1 MATGR
6 RIGVFICHCGG
17 NISDYVE
24 VAKVAEA
31 VASEPGVVVSKN
43 HMFTCSDAAQQ
54 EMIDDIQE
62 FQLDGLVI
70 ASCSPKLHMFT
81 FRGMAER
88 GGINKYQYV
97 HVNLREQCSWA
108 HTNDKIGATEKGIA
122 MVRAGIAKA
131 SLSTPLTALRVDTIP
146 KVLVIGGGVSG
157 LRAALACSDM
167 GLSVFIVE
175 KEKQAGGAVKNW
187 GKMAPG
193 NQRGSDIARKL
204 VDEVNR
210 RENIMLYTHAEIIK
224 KSGYIGD
231 FLVTLR
237 VGEHDTVELQVG
249 AMIVA
254 TGFDNYQPAEGEFG
268 YGQEGVVTLPDFRD
282 FADQQEGSLTYK
294 GKPVK
299 NVAFIYCVGSRQK
312 KSAACPEPN
321 QHCSRYC
328 CNAGTHLA
336 VTLEERPGE
345 LNQYHLYRD
354 IRTYGHNELIYEDAR
369 KKGAVFM
376 RYPEKEAP
384 TVSTTA
390 DGLTVTAKDLL
401 MGGEE
406 VEIPVD
412 LVVLITGMVPRKNKM
427 LMNTLKLPVSKD
439 GFLNELHIKLRP
451 VETVIDGVFI
461 AGSAQSPKT
470 MAESVG
476 SALAAVSKAGGLL
489 MKGYVD
495 LEPLVARVDPDKC
508 TWCDECLKA
517 CPYGAIERITVE
529 DGKKEIARVVKSLC
543 KGEGACVP
551 ICPHGAIDIEGFT
564 DQQITAM
571 IDACSKEVVTA

>member
-54 EMIDDIQE
+54 EMIDDIRE
-62 FQLDGLVI
+62 LKLDGLVI

-88 GGINKYQYV
+88 GGINQYQYV

-122 MVRAGIAKA
+122 LVRAGIAKA
-131 SLSTPLTALRVDTIP
+131 ALSTPLTALRVDTIP
-146 KVLVIGGGVSG
+146 KVLVIGAGVSG

-167 GLSVFIVE
+167 GLSVFLVE
-175 KEKQAGGAVKNW
+175 KQKQAGGAVKNW
-187 GKMAPG
+187 GKMAPD
-193 NQRGSDIARKL
+193 NQRGSDIVQKL
-204 VDEVNR
+204 LDEVNA
-210 RENIMLYTHAEIIK
+210 RENIMLYTDAEMVQ

-231 FLVTLR
+231 FKVTLR
-237 VGEHDTVELQVG
+237 VGESDSVELNVG

-254 TGFDNYQPAEGEFG
+254 TGYDNYQPAAGEFG
-268 YGQEGVVTLPDFRD
+268 YGLDGVVTLPEFRD
-282 FADQQEGSLTYK
+282 FADQQEGELTYN

-299 NVAFIYCVGSRQK
+299 NMAFIYCVGSRQK
-312 KSAACPEPN
+312 KSKACPEPN
-321 QHCSRYC
+321 EYCSRYC
-328 CNAGTHLA
+328 CNAGTHMA
-336 VTLEERPGE
+336 VTLEGRPGE

-369 KKGAVFM
+369 RKGAVFM
-376 RYPEKEAP
+376 RYPDAEP
-384 TVSTTA
+384 PVVSNGS
-390 DGLTVTAKDLL
+390 DGLGVLVKDQL
-401 MGGEE
+401 MGGEL

-412 LVVLITGMVPRKNKM
+412 LVVLVTGMVPKKNET

-476 SALAAVSKAGGLL
+476 SALAAVSKSGGLL

-495 LEPLVARVDPDKC
+495 LEPLVAKVDTDKC
-508 TWCDECLKA
+508 IWCDECLKA
-517 CPYGAIERITVE
+517 CPYGAIERTGG
-529 DGKKEIARVVKSLC
+529 DGKEVALVVKSLC
-543 KGEGACVP
+543 KGEGGCVP
-551 ICPHGAIDIEGFT
+551 VCPRDAIEIEGYT
-564 DQQITAM
+564 DRQITAM
-571 IDACSKEVVTA
+571 IDACSREVVKA